1 MLQTPVKAARDISG
15 ERYPQ

>member
-15 ERYPQ
+15 ERYPY